1 MANRRGLGD
10 LIKEEAQKTAAVTE
24 ANSEANSGASD
35 TPTAE
40 AEVAEPTE
48 QPVTNDADSAEKD
61 KTIAKLEQGL
71 TKAKADLEAA
81 QKEVLRLID
90 ENKQLRAAKPAAAR
104 AISPAPKSTGN
115 GEMVIASGIPIAHAH
130 KRGNVLIPDLVVN
143 QDADNNKDFAANAW
157 ML

>member
-10 LIKEEAQKTAAVTE
+10 LIKEEAKKTAALAEDSNTPVTV
-24 ANSEANSGASD
+24 
-35 TPTAE
+35 E
-40 AEVAEPTE
+40 AEVTETTEPPTS
-48 QPVTNDADSAEKD
+48 ADNEKD

-71 TKAKADLEAA
+71 AKAKTDLEAA

-90 ENKQLRAAKPAAAR
+90 ENKHLRAAKPGVAPTK
-104 AISPAPKSTGN
+104 AISPAPRPS
-115 GEMVIASGIPIAHAH
+115 GEMVVASGISIAYAH

-143 QDADNNKDFAANAW
+143 QDAENNKDFAANAW